1 MRQEELEF
9 TNDPIRFNTE
19 VAEPLMHAG
28 AMPNNMVLGLAH
40 SATTAQK
47 QNPDYLGLVIR
58 QEGRL
63 SAACLQ
69 TKQGWILLSQCEAAA
84 VRTLLDA
91 WIEKAGKP
99 IVIFAP
105 EPSITVA
112 ENWVKEKYGMVRA
125 AETINL
131 AYELTAVTLP
141 TRPVAGKMRI
151 ATESDL
157 TFLPEWELQFVVDC
171 NMPQQNEPDFREHC
185 LKNME
190 QFVKNKVVALW
201 EADGEPVAMC
211 RSTRKAP
218 FATSVAGVYT
228 PQDFRGKGYASH
240 LVAAL
245 SQQLLNEGAPRCLLF
260 TDAAN
265 PTSNGIYQRIGYR
278 YCCDFRRIDF

>member
-1 MRQEELEF
+1 MHPENLEF
-9 TNDPIRFNTE
+9 LTNPTLFNNE
-19 VAEPLMHAG
+19 IAEPLMRAG
-28 AMPNNMVLGLAH
+28 VMPNNMVLGLAH

-47 QNPDYLGLVIR
+47 QNPDYLGLVAR
-58 QEGRL
+58 QEQQFAG
-63 SAACLQ
+63 ACLQ

-84 VRTLLDA
+84 TRTLLDA

-99 IVIFAP
+99 CVVFAP
-105 EPSITVA
+105 EPTITDA
-112 ENWVKEKYGMVRA
+112 ENYLREKHSMTRA

-131 AYELTAVTLP
+131 AYELTSVTPP
-141 TRPVAGKMRI
+141 TRPISGKMRL
-151 ATESDL
+151 ATEADL
-157 TFLPEWELQFVVDC
+157 TFLPDWEVQFVVDC
-171 NMPQQNEPDFREHC
+171 NMPQQNEPHFREHC

-201 EADGEPVAMC
+201 DVEGTPVAMC

-228 PQDFRGKGYASH
+228 PQEFRGKGYASH
-240 LVAAL
+240 LVAAF